1 MRPGMSE
8 HKKDGGLL
16 DVVIGCDCDPDRPQ
30 YGGTRYDTRAPL
42 RWRGV
47 REGIRRAREI
57 ADGVR
62 DDFGNP
68 ARITW
73 CVRSDLQ
80 MQEIYGDCA
89 WAYSEFSDLWEH
101 LARCGDE
108 IAWHPHLWRW
118 HEQEACWYQEIEDED
133 WIRRCLREGHRAL
146 SDRMGHAPTTS
157 RMGWEFHNN
166 VTMQQLNDL
175 GIRVDFSAIP
185 GRYTAGRPDKWGSMF
200 NCHVDWRGTPEY
212 PYHPSVLDFRTRADG
227 HGTALDVLELPMSV
241 FRSPLLAAGAFARR
255 LANASGFKGLTQ
267 VLRSAKSVQ
276 DPVKAYVTTRPAIFA
291 RLVMAKIGEAKRL
304 GHATLVTAFHADDM
318 CIERDRFGLIYDALH
333 LGTNLEGMRTRTK
346 QAGVALSFTTASV
359 ASHLPASW
367 TQRVE
372 TPVS

>member
-1 MRPGMSE
+1 MSE

-185 GRYTAGRPDKWGSMF
+185 GRYTAGRPDKWGSML
-200 NCHVDWRGTPEY
+200 NCHVDWRDAPQK
-212 PYHPSVLDFRTRADG
+212 PYRPSVCDYRREATG
-227 HGTALDVLELPMSV
+227 KQQVLEITELPMSI
-241 FRSPLLAAGAFARR
+241 FRSPLLGGVASLRRVIKAAGPDRSRR
-255 LANASGFKGLTQ
+255 LLPSRNG
-267 VLRSAKSVQ
+267 SARYC
-276 DPVKAYVTTRPAIFA
+276 KAYSTIHPYVFS
-291 RLVMAKIGEAKRL
+291 RLSAAKIDEAKRSGYAL
-304 GHATLVTAFHADDM
+304 LVTAFHAD
-318 CIERDRFGLIYDALH
+318 ELLAQTRVSRWLYSAAHLVRNLAGLYRSTSQARVRLRSV
-333 LGTNLEGMRTRTK
+333 TANTAAEAANCVTKEGHCGEQT
-346 QAGVALSFTTASV
+346 
-359 ASHLPASW
+359 
-367 TQRVE
+367 
-372 TPVS
+372 